1 MIQKNII
8 KKLIYKIFFF
18 IIIILQ
24 SSNSFAD
31 QLKNFNIFGNN
42 RVSDETIIMFSNL
55 KPGQVLNKSILNNVL
70 KDLYYTDYFSDV
82 KLDFLNGILQI
93 SVIERPIIQN
103 IKIVGVKKNKIYE
116 SIKKITKKS
125 EKYPFI
131 ENKLLNQVSLINNT
145 LKSFGYYFSEIETQK
160 IENDNNTV
168 DIIDN
173 INLGEIAKIK
183 KITFIGSKIF
193 KDSTLRN
200 IISSEESK
208 FWKFITVKKYLDIN
222 RINKDV
228 ELLSKFYP
236 SNLPR

>member
-103 IKIVGVKKNKIYE
+103 I
-116 SIKKITKKS
+116 IKSTK
-125 EKYPFI
+125 
-131 ENKLLNQVSLINNT
+131 V
-145 LKSFGYYFSEIETQK
+145 
-160 IENDNNTV
+160 
-168 DIIDN
+168 
-173 INLGEIAKIK
+173 
-183 KITFIGSKIF
+183 
-193 KDSTLRN
+193 
-200 IISSEESK
+200 
-208 FWKFITVKKYLDIN
+208 
-222 RINKDV
+222 
-228 ELLSKFYP
+228 
-236 SNLPR
+236 